1 MLKSIFK
8 MYRLA
13 AESVPTLAELVNDI
27 SHAVSSSHIHSVSA
41 VSNTKG
47 RCDVLSVAP
56 VSLVSETVG
65 PNVQTK
71 KRKAAK
77 VSNQSRRYVTRR
89 TTIAGRGRVWK

>member
-47 RCDVLSVAP
+47 RCDVSVAP

-77 VSNQSRRYVTRR
+77 VSIQSRRYVTRR